1 MKYNFSKNGIVSN
14 PLFRRIFLFVVVVVV
29 LQIHKKAI
37 VICPVHKV
45 SRDLNFALISESS
58 PDTSKI
64 PFIVV
69 TS

>member
-1 MKYNFSKNGIVSN
+1 MKYNFSKNGIVLN
-14 PLFRRIFLFVVVVVV
+14 PLFRRIFLFVVVVV

-45 SRDLNFALISESS
+45 SRDLNFALISDSS